1 MKDLSWP
8 ACVTGG
14 RLAIQRKTVSPDCSA
29 RSIASNTRTTP

>member
-14 RLAIQRKTVSPDCSA
+14 RRTFQREAVLPDCSA
-29 RSIASNTRTTP
+29 RSTASNTRTTP